1 MKSARDMFEDV
12 DYIQDENLSIDRY
25 GHKLLIYRKKN
36 NKYHA
41 IMFDL
46 QDKEIIT
53 DNISFEVIPAINQQ
67 VYELGWK

>member
-1 MKSARDMFEDV
+1 MKSARELFEDV

-36 NKYHA
+36 NKYHT

-67 VYELGWK
+67 VSELGWK

>member
-1 MKSARDMFEDV
+1 MKSAKEMFEELN
-12 DYIQDENLSIDRY
+12 YIQDEKLSIDRY
-25 GHKLLIYRKKN
+25 EHELLIYRKKN

-53 DNISFEVIPAINQQ
+53 DIISFKVIPAINQQ
-67 VYELGWK
+67 INELGWK